1 VASLRVPAW
10 RREAAEAA
18 VSSVASAPR
27 VLSSLRGA
35 AAVGVAAYVRAVPP
49 WVEPAGSDAREQ
61 AAEAA
66 REALDAR
73 AQPREAAVA
82 PGAEPEAAAEAEPD
96 AEPEAAVGAAELDA
110 ALQPGV
116 AAEAARDAVLRRA
129 AAGRV
134 APELRRAAGLSVAA
148 PSAFHRGQALPW
160 LAPRRAAQFAH
171 AMRKSRAVQPSE
183 RWWPAA
189 GCEGLS

>member
-1 VASLRVPAW
+1 M
-10 RREAAEAA
+10 
-18 VSSVASAPR
+18 SSVASAPR

-49 WVEPAGSDAREQ
+49 WAEPAGSDARERQ
-61 AAEAA
+61 AQAA

-96 AEPEAAVGAAELDA
+96 AEPEAAELDA

-134 APELRRAAGLSVAA
+134 APELRRAADPSVAA

-160 LAPRRAAQFAH
+160 LAP
-171 AMRKSRAVQPSE
+171 
-183 RWWPAA
+183 
-189 GCEGLS
+189 